1 MAGNYDEVRYIVH
14 VVGPRPK
21 AEKPP
26 TEKKQKSS
34 KASDMVKAEKKKKPK
49 KLKMIFFSPPTLELQ
64 GKGVRA
70 DGNEYI
76 CQYKRAPHCSLNFT
90 IDVTIK

>member
-21 AEKPP
+21 VEKPP

-34 KASDMVKAEKKKKPK
+34 KVSDTEKSIKKKKPK
-49 KLKMIFFSPPTLELQ
+49 KLKMVFFSPPTLELQ
-64 GKGVRA
+64 GRTG
-70 DGNEYI
+70 
-76 CQYKRAPHCSLNFT
+76 T
-90 IDVTIK
+90 T